1 MKSLQEF
8 KQINHARPLLRLL
21 FVLLLGA
28 SATIELTHPANSS
41 LSYSS
46 KIKTLVP
53 DGRSSASIKSDHKVY
68 PKPPLPPLPPAGGTF
83 VDPTFGTEI
92 MRATDERDDK
102 VGLST
107 YYSHWPTFNCDNTF
121 ILLRKSGGDTLFKS
135 FDAKNFSVGDGFQ
148 PEPVNVPGKGNVSVN
163 FESAIWH
170 PTNPNLIYC
179 FTGYRDGG
187 MHFYLYNIAT
197 RRYTLVKDFSSL
209 GGPDDYLWRMTMSA
223 DGDVFAWNQ
232 FRVGGGDENP
242 LYILVWRKS
251 TDRVLYHIPTKGIY
265 EKVAVDKSGQYLNV
279 GYRTKQPDLTYSAVL
294 TLSTGHIETVKWNS
308 SDSPAGHGD
317 MGTGFSAGWDNWAC
331 GINRR
336 WLSNVHAPQT
346 VFRLTDE
353 QGTVDWTMDLHATL
367 LADNEDWITDG
378 TYREPS
384 ITLPSTGV
392 FRDEIFQVA
401 LDGSGRLRRICHT
414 RSSID
419 NKSDTTGYWAM
430 PKPTISKDG
439 RFIAFTSNW
448 EKSGRYDLFIARIDP
463 APRLS
468 TKASGIAPAGSPAK
482 AVRERRATRPP
493 QN

>member
-1 MKSLQEF
+1 MYPGRYFHFNLSF
-8 KQINHARPLLRLL
+8 LLGTICILL
-21 FVLLLGA
+21 FALCVPGVIPHHDKKSW
-28 SATIELTHPANSS
+28 SATISPTGNGSPPFASTHESTP
-41 LSYSS
+41 
-46 KIKTLVP
+46 
-53 DGRSSASIKSDHKVY
+53 DHKVY
-68 PKPPLPPLPPAGGTF
+68 PKPPLPRLPRAGDTFIDPA
-83 VDPTFGTEI
+83 FGTEI

-107 YYSHWPTFNCDNTF
+107 FYSHWPTFNCDNTS
-121 ILLRKSGGDTLFKS
+121 ILVRKSGGGALIKS
-135 FDAKNFSVGDGFQ
+135 FDASNFSVGAGFQ
-148 PEPVNVPGKGNVSVN
+148 PGPVNVPGKGDVSVN

-197 RRYTLVKDFSSL
+197 RRYALVKDFSSL

-223 DGDVFAWNQ
+223 DGDVFAWSQ
-232 FRVGGGDENP
+232 YRVGRGDENP
-242 LYILVWRKS
+242 IYLLIWRKNA
-251 TDRVLYHIPTKGIY
+251 DRVLYHMPTNGLLD
-265 EKVAVDKSGQYLNV
+265 KVGLDKSGRFASIAYK
-279 GYRTKQPDLTYSAVL
+279 RTQPDKTNSAYL
-294 TLSTGHIETVKWNS
+294 TLATGQLEGIKWNS
-308 SDSPAGHGD
+308 SDSPTGHGD
-317 MGTGFSAGWDNWAC
+317 MGTGFHAGFDNWAC

-336 WLSNVHAPQT
+336 WLNHVHAPQT
-346 VFRLTDE
+346 VFRFTDE
-353 QGTVDWTMDLHATL
+353 HGTVDWTMDLHATL
-367 LADNEDWITDG
+367 LADNEDWITVG

-384 ITLPSTGV
+384 NTLPSTGV

-401 LDGSGRLRRICHT
+401 LDGSGRVRRICHT

-468 TKASGIAPAGSPAK
+468 MNAPAIVPAGSPSK
-482 AVRERRATRPP
+482 AARPRRATRPP